1 MSRLQ
6 QDKSG
11 KRKEGRSDLPSRRE
25 SREVFGRY
33 FESKGI
39 ETAKFNGRKRKRDC

>member
-6 QDKSG
+6 QDKVG

-25 SREVFGRY
+25 AREVFGKY
-33 FESKGI
+33 FAEKGI
-39 ETAKFNGRKRKRDC
+39 ETAPFNGRKRKK